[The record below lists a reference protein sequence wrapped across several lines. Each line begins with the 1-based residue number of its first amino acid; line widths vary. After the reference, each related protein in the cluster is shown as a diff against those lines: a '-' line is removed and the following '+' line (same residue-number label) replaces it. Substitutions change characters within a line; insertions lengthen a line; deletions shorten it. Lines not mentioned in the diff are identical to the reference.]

1 MGARTANY
9 ARSSAMDEM
18 LAAPVPSPQVIAM
31 PEPVGDLIA
40 HALAEIG
47 VTTVFGVIS
56 IHNMPILDAI
66 ARHNRIR
73 FVPARSEAGAMNMAD
88 AYARVAR
95 SLGVVITSTG
105 TAAGNAAGAQVEAL
119 TAGSPVL
126 HITSQID
133 RPYMDRDR
141 AAIHDVARQADML
154 RAISKAYFRVWE
166 GRTAVPMIEAAAHA
180 ALTAP
185 RGPVSLEVPIDVQRE
200 KVLRPRHIGLGP
212 IVAPPADPSL
222 LDRLA
227 ALVRAAERPMLWL
240 GGGARAAGAAALDLA
255 ERGFAVVS
263 STNGRAV
270 VPEAHRHTLGA
281 YNMTAQAQAIY
292 DRADLMIVV
301 GSRLRGNE
309 TRNNTARLPRPLV
322 QIDADPAQAGRNY
335 AVDLFIP
342 ADADLA
348 LLELARRLPATLNV
362 DPKFLDEVAAARV
375 QSERKLAA
383 TLGPYR
389 VVADALQ
396 RRVASGRHPF
406 VRDVTLSNS
415 TFGNRYVH
423 LAAPHLGVHALGGGI
438 GQGLAMAIGAAAAGC
453 PAKTV
458 ALVGDGG
465 LMVNLG
471 ELATAVDAGSDI
483 VFILM
488 NDRGYGVIRN
498 IQDAQFGGRRHYADL
513 HTPDFA
519 QLAASFGL
527 PHQRVA
533 RIEEF
538 EPALDRALSAAGPQL
553 VEVDMTAIGPFAES
567 FAGPP
572 AGAAGSA

>member
-1 MGARTANY
+1 MTPAA
-9 ARSSAMDEM
+9 AALKPDVVS
-18 LAAPVPSPQVIAM
+18 LA
-31 PEPVGDLIA
+31 EPVGDLIA

-66 ARHNRIR
+66 ARQARIR
-73 FVPARSEAGAMNMAD
+73 FVPARSEAGATNMAD
-88 AYARVAR
+88 AYARVKR
-95 SLGVVITSTG
+95 TLGVVMTSTG
-105 TAAGNAAGAQVEAL
+105 TAAGNAAGSQVEAM
-119 TAGSPVL
+119 TAGSPIL

-133 RPYMDRDR
+133 RPFMDRDR
-141 AAIHDVARQADML
+141 AAIHDVPRQADML
-154 RAISKAYFRVWE
+154 KAISKAYFRVWE
-166 GRTAVPMIEAAAHA
+166 SRTAVGMVEAAARA

-185 RGPVSLEVPIDVQRE
+185 RGPVSLEIPIDVQRE
-200 KVLRPRHIGLGP
+200 KVLRPRHVGVGP
-212 IVAPPADPSL
+212 IAPQQPDPGA
-222 LDRLA
+222 LDALA
-227 ALVRAAERPMLWL
+227 GMVRSAKRPMLWL
-240 GGGARAAGAAALDLA
+240 GGGAREALAPARDLV
-255 ERGFAVVS
+255 ERGFAVVT

-281 YNMTAQAQAIY
+281 YNMTAEAQAIY

-309 TRNNTARLPRPLV
+309 TRNNTTRFPHPLI
-322 QIDADPAQAGRNY
+322 QIDADAGQAARNFP
-335 AVDLFIP
+335 VDLFIN
-342 ADADLA
+342 ADAAAALSALA
-348 LLELARRLPATLNV
+348 GRLPSRLDV
-362 DPKFLDEVAAARV
+362 DAKFLDEVATARA

-389 VVADALQ
+389 VVADALLQ
-396 RRVASGRHPF
+396 RVPRGAHPF

-438 GQGLAMAIGAAAAGC
+438 GQGVAMAIGAALAGE
-453 PAKTV
+453 PAKTI
-458 ALVGDGG
+458 ALLGDGG
-465 LMVNLG
+465 TMVNLG
-471 ELATAVDAGSDI
+471 ELATAVDVHADI

-513 HTPDFA
+513 HTPDFG
-519 QLAASFGL
+519 LLCAALSL
-527 PHQRVA
+527 PHERVA
-533 RIEEF
+533 KIEDF
-538 EPALDRALSAAGPQL
+538 EAALDRALAKDGPQL